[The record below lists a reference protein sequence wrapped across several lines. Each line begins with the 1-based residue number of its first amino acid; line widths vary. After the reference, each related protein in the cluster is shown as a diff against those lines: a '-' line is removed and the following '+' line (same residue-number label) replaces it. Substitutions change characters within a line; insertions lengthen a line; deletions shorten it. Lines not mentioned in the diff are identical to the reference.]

1 MFMRHATEEATQI
14 FVFNATVSHDIC
26 LTSIMASLSNQRSN
40 IYHIYS
46 CTIICNLLHLHIMK
60 KAAIQIVFG
69 LERKECVFIS
79 YNLVIFFLYY
89 SNNIRIHQH
98 IITFE
103 AREYRQSIIF
113 YCVNNTECYNKIS
126 SKSI

>member
-14 FVFNATVSHDIC
+14 FVFSATASHDKR

-60 KAAIQIVFG
+60 NAAIQIVFG
-69 LERKECVFIS
+69 LERKECVFIF
-79 YNLVIFFLYY
+79 YNLVIFILLK
-89 SNNIRIHQH
+89 QH
-98 IITFE
+98 KDTPTHSHFP
-103 AREYRQSIIF
+103 S
-113 YCVNNTECYNKIS
+113 
-126 SKSI
+126 